1 MIRYN
6 WQRNTWPHFT
16 YRLEELEDE
25 LFAFA
30 ERVGLMSGIWKS
42 FPEPIQ
48 TETIIDTMLVEAMK
62 TSEIEGE
69 YLSRKDV
76 LYSIKK
82 NLGLTTAPK
91 KIQDKRAEGVGELM
105 FAVRNTFHEPLTKEK
120 LFAWH
125 TMLMRNADSIL
136 VGAWRT
142 HEEPMQIV
150 SGAVGKQKL
159 HYEAPPSKKVAQEMK
174 AFINWYNQT
183 APGAKN
189 EIKKAPVRAAIAHL
203 YFETIH
209 PFEDGNGRIGRAIA
223 EMALS
228 QGIGRPVMLSLSG
241 TIDTNKKAY
250 YQALEKAQSSLD
262 ITKWIQYFVKTTLEA
277 QERAEQQM
285 EFTLKKVKFFDRYK
299 DQLNLRQLAA
309 IQRMLDEGIQGFKG
323 GMNASKYI
331 GITKTSKATA
341 TRDLQDLVAKGIFIL
356 KGGGRSTGY
365 GVSL

>member
-30 ERVGLMSGIWKS
+30 ERVGLISGIWKS
-42 FPEPIQ
+42 FPEPVQ

-82 NLGLTTAPK
+82 NMGLTIAHK
-91 KIQDKRAEGVGELM
+91 KVQDKRAEGVGQLM
-105 FAVRNTFHEPLTKEK
+105 IAVRNTFHEPLTKEK

-125 TMLMRNADSIL
+125 TMLMRNAGNI
-136 VGAWRT
+136 VIGAWRT

-228 QGIGRPVMLSLSG
+228 QGIGHPVMLSLSG
-241 TIDTNKKAY
+241 TIELHKKGY

-262 ITKWIQYFVKTTLEA
+262 ITNWIQYFVKTILEA
-277 QERAEQQM
+277 QERTEQQM
-285 EFTLKKVKFFDRYK
+285 EFTLKKVKFFDQYK
-299 DQLNLRQLAA
+299 EQLNPRQLAA
-309 IQRMLDEGIQGFKG
+309 IQRMLDEGVQGFKG
-323 GMNASKYI
+323 GMNATKYI

-341 TRDLQDLVAKGIFIL
+341 TRDLQDLVAKGIFVL
-356 KGGGRSTGY
+356 KGGGRSTSY
-365 GVSL
+365 GVKM